1 VISSVALVLADCDA
15 DDTDDVLG
23 DNHASSA
30 KNEQIAAANSFNQPK
45 RNGSR
50 AHVDERGDQADEEGV
65 VDRVQ
70 TTKVLGRNL

>member
-1 VISSVALVLADCDA
+1 VIGSVALVLANCDS

-23 DNHASSA
+23 DNHASSTED
-30 KNEQIAAANSFNQPK
+30 EQVTATNSFNEPK

-50 AHVDERGDQADEEGV
+50 AHVDERGDQADKEGV

-70 TTKVLGRNL
+70 TTKVL